1 MKTINELNEN
11 ILKITMTIQNTFPEL
26 SKYLTEMPATIN
38 DERSPKI
45 DNKTLQEYLNFLNIL
60 LSTYTKNRPSTK

>member
-1 MKTINELNEN
+1 
-11 ILKITMTIQNTFPEL
+11 MTIQNTFPEL